1 MTDLEK
7 RFEHAMYEIYR
18 RAKEECSYDAKRF
31 LLMLKTK
38 GGLATAKELLHNDKS
53 YEGLIH
59 LILCGCK
66 HLTEEAHVLLPEYSE
81 LFTDE
86 EKEIARKRLE

>member
-7 RFEHAMYEIYR
+7 RFELAMYEIHR
-18 RAKEECSYDAKRF
+18 RAKEDCAYDAKRF

-38 GGLATAKELLHNDKS
+38 GALATAKELLHNDKS

-59 LILCGCK
+59 LIMCNCK
-66 HLTEEAHVLLPEYSE
+66 HLTMEAHVLLPEFAE
-81 LFTDE
+81 LFTDD
-86 EKEIARKRLE
+86 EKKIARSRLE